1 MCRSASS
8 GSRAASLAAPLS
20 LFVLGPQRTAAG
32 LLLCAEKRLRTR
44 VRSLQWLMGY
54 CHTLHAV
61 SVWWSL
67 ELLGLV
73 LFIARLKHLYVLS
86 SGQRS
91 VAAFLDF

>member
-1 MCRSASS
+1 M
-8 GSRAASLAAPLS
+8 
-20 LFVLGPQRTAAG
+20 
-32 LLLCAEKRLRTR
+32 
-44 VRSLQWLMGY
+44 RSLQWLMGY
-54 CHTLHAV
+54 YCHSLHAV

-73 LFIARLKHLYVLS
+73 LFTARLKHLYVLS